1 MKSGHGMETSM
12 REGTTRRAFLVQAGV
27 AGTALAG
34 AAALTAK
41 AGNQTTEARN
51 MAESKKILVAA
62 DPYAV
67 SLKDAVVAHLKGQG
81 YEVTDFSTRD
91 GKACPY
97 FESAVA
103 VCRAMQAGQAPR
115 AILFCGTG
123 MGMSIVANRFK
134 GCTAAVVE
142 SVYAAKMC
150 RAINNANVL
159 CLGQMIW
166 GPDMAKVAV
175 DAFLST
181 RFTEG
186 LEGIADFLRDA
197 CGKVEAIRPQ

>member
-1 MKSGHGMETSM
+1 MDTQ
-12 REGTTRRAFLVQAGV
+12 TTRRNFLAQAGV
-27 AGTALAG
+27 AGAALAS
-34 AAALTAK
+34 AAAFTAR
-41 AGNQTTEARN
+41 AENQTKEKT
-51 MAESKKILVAA
+51 MADNKKILVAA

-67 SLKDAVVAHLKGQG
+67 SLKDAVVAHLKEKG
-81 YEVTDFSTRD
+81 YEVTDFSSNQ

-97 FESAVA
+97 YEGAVA
-103 VCRAMQAGQAPR
+103 VCQALQAGQAGR

-134 GCTAAVVE
+134 GVTASVVE

-166 GPDMAKVAV
+166 GPDMAKAAV
-175 DAFLST
+175 DTFLDT
-181 RFTEG
+181 GFTQG
-186 LEGIADFLRDA
+186 LEGIAGFLQDA
-197 CGKVEAIRPQ
+197 CGKVEAIRP

>member
-1 MKSGHGMETSM
+1 MEKTM
-12 REGTTRRAFLVQAGV
+12 NEGTTRRTFLAQAGI
-27 AGTALAG
+27 AGTVLAG
-34 AAALTAK
+34 AAALTAQ
-41 AGNQTTEARN
+41 AQNQTTEEKKT
-51 MAESKKILVAA
+51 MADSKKILVAA
-62 DPYAV
+62 DPYAA
-67 SLKDAVVAHLKGQG
+67 SLKDAVVAQLKEKG
-81 YEVTDFSTRD
+81 YEVTDYSSSN

-97 FESAVA
+97 FEGATA
-103 VCRAMQAGQAPR
+103 VCKAMQAGQAPR

-134 GCTAAVVE
+134 GCTASVVE

-166 GPDMAKVAV
+166 GADMAKEAV
-175 DAFLST
+175 NVFLNT

-186 LEGIADFLRDA
+186 LEGISDFLHDA
-197 CGKVEAIRPQ
+197 CGKVEAIRP

>member
-1 MKSGHGMETSM
+1 MN
-12 REGTTRRAFLVQAGV
+12 EGTTRRTFLAQAGI
-27 AGTALAG
+27 AGTVLAG
-34 AAALTAK
+34 AAALTAQ
-41 AGNQTTEARN
+41 AQNQTTEAKKT
-51 MAESKKILVAA
+51 MADSKKILVAA

-67 SLKDAVVAHLKGQG
+67 SLKDAVVAHLKEKG
-81 YEVTDFSTRD
+81 YEVTDYSTSN

-97 FESAVA
+97 FEGAAAVGK
-103 VCRAMQAGQAPR
+103 AMQAGQAPR

-134 GCTAAVVE
+134 GCTASVVE

-166 GPDMAKVAV
+166 GADMAKEAV
-175 DAFLST
+175 SVFLNT
-181 RFTEG
+181 QFTEG
-186 LEGIADFLRDA
+186 LEGISDFLHDA
-197 CGKVEAIRPQ
+197 CGKVDAIRP

>member
-1 MKSGHGMETSM
+1 
-12 REGTTRRAFLVQAGV
+12 
-27 AGTALAG
+27 
-34 AAALTAK
+34 
-41 AGNQTTEARN
+41 

-166 GPDMAKVAV
+166 GPDMAKAAA
-175 DAFLST
+175 DAFLTT

-186 LEGIADFLRDA
+186 LEGLSEFLHDA
-197 CGKVEAIRPQ
+197 CGKVEAIRPR